1 MKSFLRVIGTLL
13 YSVAA
18 SSLVYLFLWWVTP
31 YVMMINGWGLFFLFL
46 FFVES
51 ALIGGIVTLGT
62 TLLGA
67 LAAYITGGN
76 MAAKIVYIII
86 FAIAGLWS
94 CVLPFNIDMEYA
106 AVNWAVAIT
115 QAINIAIIYISMIF
129 AVFIDFK
136 D

>member
-1 MKSFLRVIGTLL
+1 MKSFLQVIGTLL
-13 YSVAA
+13 YSAAA

-31 YVMMINGWGLFFLFL
+31 YVMMINGWGTFFLFL

-51 ALIGGIVTLGT
+51 ALIGIVTLGT
-62 TLLGA
+62 TLLA
-67 LAAYITGGN
+67 LVAAYITGGN

-115 QAINIAIIYISMIF
+115 QAINIAIIYIGMIYS
-129 AVFIDFK
+129 VFIDM
-136 D
+136 DD

>member
-1 MKSFLRVIGTLL
+1 MKSFLQVIGTLL
-13 YSVAA
+13 YSAAA

-31 YVMMINGWGLFFLFL
+31 YVMMINGWGNFLLFLFL
-46 FFVES
+46 GES
-51 ALIGGIVTLGT
+51 ALLGTVTLGT
-62 TLLGA
+62 TLLAA

-76 MAAKIVYIII
+76 LAAKIVYIII

-94 CVLPFNIDMEYA
+94 CVLPFTIDMEYA

-115 QAINIAIIYISMIF
+115 QTINIAIIYISMIS